1 MATMSLP
8 VVEGHNRSE
17 LFKKVL
23 IIAAWALLDK
33 IPY

>member
-1 MATMSLP
+1 MVTMSLP

-23 IIAAWALLDK
+23 IIAAWAFLDK

>member
-8 VVEGHNRSE
+8 VVEGRNSE

-23 IIAAWALLDK
+23 IFAAWALLDK